1 MVKIIC
7 MKVTNNEKE
16 ESNNGENR
24 KVCFTQVDLQFYLNL
39 RIEVLN
45 MTNLLHPIQILSF
58 PFV

>member
-1 MVKIIC
+1 